1 MAFFTHAGTRPP
13 PDRQAGGTGLL
24 ARHLCARALRVVRVV
39 LTVVVVWV
47 GLLGAAQ
54 AAAELQEVSVQRT
67 SEGLSLSASIL
78 VDLPPS
84 VEDAL
89 LKSVPLYFVMQ
100 TEVLRERWYWSDK
113 KLASRARTYR
123 LAYQPLTRQWR
134 VSVAAGAGPGGTL
147 QYALHQNHATLTK
160 ALAAIS
166 RVAGWDVA
174 ESAQVEGEKGL
185 LLDFRFWLDPA
196 LLPRP
201 FQLGVNTRNDWGV
214 DLRRRLEVPDQ
225 LTPASSTADEGAD
238 AASTRSP

>member
-1 MAFFTHAGTRPP
+1 MLAV
-13 PDRQAGGTGLL
+13 LL
-24 ARHLCARALRVVRVV
+24 MWA
-39 LTVVVVWV
+39 
-47 GLLGAAQ
+47 GLLGLARAS
-54 AAAELQEVSVQRT
+54 AELQEVSVQRT
-67 SEGLSLSASIL
+67 ADGLSLSASIL

-113 KLASRARTYR
+113 RLASRARTYR

-147 QYALHQNHATLTK
+147 QYALHQNHATLSK

-174 ESAQVEGEKGL
+174 ESAQVDGEKGL

-225 LTPASSTADEGAD
+225 LSPVSPSTDEGAD
-238 AASTRSP
+238 AAPSRSP

>member
-1 MAFFTHAGTRPP
+1 M
-13 PDRQAGGTGLL
+13 L
-24 ARHLCARALRVVRVV
+24 AAL
-39 LTVVVVWV
+39 VVWA
-47 GLLGAAQ
+47 GLLGAAH

-67 SEGLSLSASIL
+67 SEGLSLSAAIL
-78 VDLPPS
+78 VDLPPT

-134 VSVAAGAGPGGTL
+134 VSVASGGGPGGSL
-147 QYALHQNHATLTK
+147 QYALHQNHATLAT

-166 RVAGWDVA
+166 RVAGWEVA
-174 ESAQVEGEKGL
+174 ETAQVEGEKGL

-225 LTPASSTADEGAD
+225 LSPAAPTADEGSD
-238 AASTRSP
+238 PSSTRSP

>member
-1 MAFFTHAGTRPP
+1 M
-13 PDRQAGGTGLL
+13 L
-24 ARHLCARALRVVRVV
+24 AV
-39 LTVVVVWV
+39 LVVWA
-47 GLLGAAQ
+47 GLLGVAH

-67 SEGLSLSASIL
+67 ADGLSLSAAIL

-134 VSVAAGAGPGGTL
+134 VSVAAGTGPGGTL
-147 QYALHQNHATLTK
+147 QYALHQNHATLSK

-214 DLRRRLEVPDQ
+214 DLRRRLEVPDP
-225 LTPASSTADEGAD
+225 LSPTTPTAPTADEGAD
-238 AASTRSP
+238 AAPPRSP

>member
-1 MAFFTHAGTRPP
+1 MPVGGA
-13 PDRQAGGTGLL
+13 QAASPRGARVLGRWVWLLTWVMCCWGLI
-24 ARHLCARALRVVRVV
+24 
-39 LTVVVVWV
+39 
-47 GLLGAAQ
+47 GSAQ
-54 AAAELQEVSVQRT
+54 AAAELQEVSVRRT
-67 SEGLSLSASIL
+67 GDGLILSAAIA

-100 TEVLRERWYWSDK
+100 TDVLRERWYWSDK
-113 KLASRARTYR
+113 KLASRARTFR

-147 QYALHQNHATLTK
+147 QYALHQNHATLDK

-166 RVAGWDVA
+166 RVAGWQVA
-174 ESAQVEGEKGL
+174 EAAQIEGETGL

-201 FQLGVNTRNDWGV
+201 FQLGVNTRHEWGV
-214 DLRRRLEVPDQ
+214 DFRRRLDVPDQ
-225 LTPASSTADEGAD
+225 VSPSTSDD
-238 AASTRSP
+238 ANEAPPSRMP